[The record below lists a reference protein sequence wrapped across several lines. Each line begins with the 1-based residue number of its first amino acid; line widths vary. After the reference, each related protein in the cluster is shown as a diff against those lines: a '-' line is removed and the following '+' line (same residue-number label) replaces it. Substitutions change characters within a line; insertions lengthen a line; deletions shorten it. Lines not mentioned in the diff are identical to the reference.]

1 MKYAFVFPGQGSQF
15 VGMGKELAENFKT
28 AKEVFQEVNDALSQ
42 DLFKLMVEGPENE
55 LTLTANAQ
63 PALMAN
69 SMAIVRVL
77 EKDFGVKLKD
87 KAAFVAGHSLGEY
100 SAACAAG
107 VFSLEDTAKLL
118 RIRGD
123 AMQKA
128 VPVGVGGM
136 AAVMGVSFKDVQAL
150 AVQGLIAQVC
160 ADLYRRLADDG
171 SPICPEA
178 DGMIATVRTA
188 QLALRNDNADGQVVL
203 SGHLKAIEKAV
214 EIASEFGAKRCIKL
228 PVSAPFHSP
237 LMQPAA
243 EVMARALMQVEAHDA
258 QIPLIA
264 NVLASAITDH
274 KEIVKRLVEQ
284 VTGSVRWRES
294 VIYMKE
300 QGVTDVAELGA
311 GKVLANII
319 KRSDKEMNA
328 FSVGS
333 AAEIEEL
340 AKNL

>member
-15 VGMGKELAENFKT
+15 VGMGKDLADNFKS
-28 AKEVFQEVNDALSQ
+28 AQEVFQEVNDALSQ
-42 DLFKLMVEGPENE
+42 DLFKLMIDGPESE

-69 SMAIVRVL
+69 SLAVVRIL
-77 EKDFGVKLKD
+77 EKEFGISLKD
-87 KAAFVAGHSLGEY
+87 KATFVAGHSLGEY

-136 AAVMGVSFKDVQAL
+136 AAVMGMSFDDVQAL
-150 AVQGLIAQVC
+150 ADAC
-160 ADLYRRLADDG
+160 ADEYNLCVA
-171 SPICPEA
+171 A
-178 DGMIATVRTA
+178 
-188 QLALRNDNADGQVVL
+188 NDNADGQVVL
-203 SGHLKAIEKAV
+203 SGHIKAIEKAV
-214 EIASEFGAKRCIKL
+214 EIATEFGAKRCIKL

-243 EVMARALMQVEAHDA
+243 EVMARALMQAEAHNA
-258 QIPLIA
+258 QIPLIP
-264 NVLASAITDH
+264 NVLATAITDH
-274 KEIVKRLVEQ
+274 KEIVKRLVDQ

-294 VIYMKE
+294 AIYMKDK
-300 QGVTDVAELGA
+300 GITDIVELGA
-311 GKVLANII
+311 GKVLSGII
-319 KRSDKEMNA
+319 KRSHKEINA
-328 FSVGS
+328 ISVGNP
-333 AAEIEEL
+333 AEIEEL